1 MYTHRVQ
8 RGLFNLLPLFSERSS
23 SIVSKLLSFFFPFLS
38 FFLSLFIYLFIFS
51 ALFRFKNTVSRAFTL
66 PVGWVPAI
74 NSQQRV
80 LKGIRCR
87 VELIEI
93 LPTAASSLV
102 GSFRGGTAGFAPT
115 LPRESSSG
123 MGEALCKRAG

>member
-23 SIVSKLLSFFFPFLS
+23 SIVSKLLSFFSPFFLS
-38 FFLSLFIYLFIFS
+38 FLIYLFIYLFS